1 MIRFIITFI
10 LFFTSVLSSLAQ
22 YADYIILK
30 AEANNPSSL
39 MLMINTTGSKKKKC
53 VNDAAV
59 AALNAILFEGIP
71 ASSIKPIMSLSGR
84 SNKKGFLDDLFSSK
98 VQEYVRS
105 TRMISEYEKSENR
118 KKSTDFEVV
127 VDYSKL
133 RADVSSVMQSQGV
146 AKQKKPTLMILPS
159 DNWCSMRLFT
169 TTYDNQGVATKIP
182 NYVQA
187 FQDDAELSA
196 VISKVGGVLTN
207 LGYSLKDA
215 EQSLKTLNNRQAED
229 NITMSKN
236 SGSTIAESP
245 LDNLKK
251 VAKADI
257 IIQLWWKVNKES
269 TGKSVSF
276 TLESFD
282 AYTNKRLG
290 SSSGTGPVSSEI
302 VPVLLEQ
309 AVLNNISDFDS
320 QMTAFYDDI
329 NANGREIVL
338 NVKRWDDW
346 EHDLETD
353 FDGNTLLDIIEDWLN
368 ENTVNSSFN
377 LSDASE
383 NFAMFEQVRIPL
395 NNEKGRALDAR
406 NFVLGLQKHLKTKYE
421 IPSKLMVRGL
431 GETNLI
437 IGEQ

>member
-1 MIRFIITFI
+1 
-10 LFFTSVLSSLAQ
+10 
-22 YADYIILK
+22 
-30 AEANNPSSL
+30 
-39 MLMINTTGSKKKKC
+39 
-53 VNDAAV
+53 
-59 AALNAILFEGIP
+59 
-71 ASSIKPIMSLSGR
+71 MSLSGR

-251 VAKADI
+251 VAKADV

>member
-1 MIRFIITFI
+1 MTRVVLVLI
-10 LFFTSVLSSLAQ
+10 LFCISSLNSLAQ
-22 YADYIILK
+22 YSDYIILNADAK
-30 AEANNPSSL
+30 NPSSL
-39 MLMINTTGSKKKKC
+39 TLWINTTGSKKKEC
-53 VNDAAV
+53 VNEAAG
-59 AALNAILFEGIP
+59 AALNAILFEEIP
-71 ASSIKPIMSLSGR
+71 ASNMKPIMSLNGR
-84 SNKKGFLDDLFSSK
+84 SDYKEFLDNLFSNR

-105 TRMISEYEKSENR
+105 ARMISEFEKSENR

-127 VDYSKL
+127 IDYSKL
-133 RADVSSVMQSQGV
+133 RADVSSITQSHGTTR
-146 AKQKKPTLMILPS
+146 QKKPTLMILPS

-169 TTYDNQGVATKIP
+169 TTYDNQGVVTKIP

-215 EQSLKTLNNRQAED
+215 EQSLKTLNNRQSED

-236 SGSTIAESP
+236 TGASIAESP

-257 IIQLWWKVNKES
+257 IIQLWWKVNKELA
-269 TGKSVSF
+269 GKSVSF
-276 TLESFD
+276 TLEAFD
-282 AYTNKRLG
+282 AYTNKRL
-290 SSSGTGPVSSEI
+290 STSSGTCPASSEI

-346 EHDLETD
+346 ENDLESD
-353 FDGNTLLDIIEDWLN
+353 FDGNTLLDIIEHWLD

-395 NNEKGRALDAR
+395 TNEKGRSLDAR
-406 NFVLGLQKHLKTKYE
+406 NFISGLQKYLKSKYD

-437 IGEQ
+437 LGEQ